1 MSWNRSWAEYVPVAK
16 RRAMA
21 ANEVAKL
28 DKANAKNGKKR
39 IPVLIQGRKMATT
52 FWGEA
57 WCNNLDRYSDFSN
70 RLDRGKTYARNGSIL
85 DLQVEQGTV
94 TALVSGSSLYKIN
107 IEIKTLQ
114 PKLWKNIKEDCAKSI
129 HSMIDLLRGKL
140 SNEVLARLTEAKV
153 GLFPEPKEIDLHC
166 SCPDYAYLCKHLAAV
181 MYGIGNRLDNSPE
194 LLFLLR
200 GVEIVE
206 LISEVVTSKNLSD
219 SLASSTNS
227 DLQHE
232 DLGTLFGIE
241 LVESSTKLTKAK
253 PKKPTLEKQPG
264 EKTAKKSATTK
275 RSTPKETVA
284 ERSSD
289 RKPAQRGAAKKTAN
303 KHDAEKVQKNTVRKR
318 VPITAPTNMPANTI
332 ANTRAKG
339 LPDSLRLGLEQT
351 SRTSKDAK
359 SKPR

>member
-1 MSWNRSWAEYVPVAK
+1 MGWNRSWAEYVPVAK
-16 RRAMA
+16 RRALA

-28 DKANAKNGKKR
+28 DKANAKNGKNR
-39 IPVLIQGRKMATT
+39 IPVRIQGRKMATT

-57 WCNNLDRYSDFSN
+57 WCNNLERYSDFSN

-85 DLQVEQGTV
+85 DLQVKQGKV

-107 IEIKTLQ
+107 IEITTLQ
-114 PKLWKNIKEDCAKSI
+114 PKLWKDIKEDCAKSI

-140 SNEVLARLTEAKV
+140 SDEVLARLTEAKI
-153 GLFPEPKEIDLHC
+153 GLFPAPKEIALHC

-200 GVEIVE
+200 GVEKVE
-206 LISEVVTSKNLSD
+206 LIGEVVTSKNLSD

-241 LVESSTKLTKAK
+241 LVESSTKLTKVK
-253 PKKPTLEKQPG
+253 PKKPTPDKQPS
-264 EKTAKKSATTK
+264 EKSAKKSATTK
-275 RSTPKETVA
+275 RSTPTETVA

-289 RKPAQRGAAKKTAN
+289 RKPAQRSVAKKITI
-303 KHDAEKVQKNTVRKR
+303 KHDAKSVQRKTVRKR
-318 VPITAPTNMPANTI
+318 VPIIAPANTPANTI
-332 ANTRAKG
+332 AKG

-351 SRTSKDAK
+351 SRTSKDLK
-359 SKPR
+359 GKPR